1 MIGDAENGVVQ
12 DNTDICVWAVMNV
25 AQTWALSEI
34 DLLKHPNSN
43 GALDIWIC
51 WVHGHVITRITIFSG
66 KCCGSLEWQMLTEA
80 SQSRSDD
87 CAATLP
93 LCTPPSQTSQRL
105 SDCAHR
111 FDASDVRL
119 SGTLLQTGLSVFS
132 FTVWSFLPRSTN
144 RSPFHAFR
152 LLLTSSPHSCFTA
165 RACLWIPSASLTRYI
180 SRPGCLELTDVC
192 SGDVWK
198 NVLAKKAELNCDA
211 IQCNFAP
218 VGFEVMMEVGRD
230 ALVSMS
236 WMTKVKMIVYTLSF
250 LSIWTW

>member
-1 MIGDAENGVVQ
+1 MWFTGM
-12 DNTDICVWAVMNV
+12 T
-25 AQTWALSEI
+25 
-34 DLLKHPNSN
+34 
-43 GALDIWIC
+43 
-51 WVHGHVITRITIFSG
+51 
-66 KCCGSLEWQMLTEA
+66 MLTEA

-93 LCTPPSQTSQRL
+93 LCTPPSQTSERL

-152 LLLTSSPHSCFTA
+152 LPLVSSPHSCFTA

-198 NVLAKKAELNCDA
+198 NVLSKKAELNCDA

-236 WMTKVKMIVYTLSF
+236 WMTKVKMLHGDCLHTVIHIDLNKKYRQHCLKKTLATCDELDIAIGNHHAHGSW
-250 LSIWTW
+250 IGR

>member
-12 DNTDICVWAVMNV
+12 DNTDICVWAVMNM
-25 AQTWALSEI
+25 AQTWALSKI
-34 DLLKHPNSN
+34 DLLKHPNNNLLSAWSRN
-43 GALDIWIC
+43 NQNYDFL
-51 WVHGHVITRITIFSG
+51 
-66 KCCGSLEWQMLTEA
+66 WQMLWFTGMTMLTEA
-80 SQSRSDD
+80 SQSRSND

-93 LCTPPSQTSQRL
+93 LCTPPSQTSERL
-105 SDCAHR
+105 SDCAQR

-119 SGTLLQTGLSVFS
+119 SGTLLQTGVFS
-132 FTVWSFLPRSTN
+132 FTVWSFLPRSAN

-152 LLLTSSPHSCFTA
+152 LPLISSPHSCFTA
-165 RACLWIPSASLTRYI
+165 RACLCIPSASLTRYI

-211 IQCNFAP
+211 IQYNFAP
-218 VGFEVMMEVGRD
+218 VGFVVMMEVGRD

-236 WMTKVKMIVYTLSF
+236 
-250 LSIWTW
+250 